1 MMILD
6 SIDDIDFI
14 EPLRLNMTDVF
25 YHEDDGLIMLERES
39 QSIMIS
45 MTDIDKFKRLWSQC
59 HLDQYQFNAI

>member
-25 YHEDDGLIMLERES
+25 YREDDGLIMLERES

-45 MTDIDKFKRLWSQC
+45 MTEDRKSVV
-59 HLDQYQFNAI
+59 